1 MLPSYKRA
9 SQVPSC
15 QPGNARTLPKGEGRE
30 EKGPVKQAHMH
41 TQSWAH
47 QGLALHLLKN
57 VTWPVAGPP
66 KLTAQVSGWKP
77 QGGWALWAPPPG
89 QAWMAAGH
97 QVKAPGQSWAECA
110 YLLLSSSPAKGH
122 TTAKPG

>member
-1 MLPSYKRA
+1 MLPSYKRG
-9 SQVPSC
+9 SQVPFC

-30 EKGPVKQAHMH
+30 EKGPVKQAQVH

-47 QGLALHLLKN
+47 QGLTLHLLKKCDL
-57 VTWPVAGPP
+57 VRDRATKVDSWSEW
-66 KLTAQVSGWKP
+66 LETT
-77 QGGWALWAPPPG
+77 GWALWVPPPG